1 MRSCRSRAGHTQ
13 TFRRALDTQNLTI
26 IRSAAAEL
34 PQAPPLNDALRICVL
49 LRDAE
54 PAAYERAVVRWLGR
68 FCLERPKATLADVL
82 DAAKAFDRMP
92 DQPEGSETL
101 LRNLVD
107 RSASNSLPNSR
118 QTG

>member
-1 MRSCRSRAGHTQ
+1 MTSQGGPYAR
-13 TFRRALDTQNLTI
+13 FKRALAGGNLLL

-34 PQAPPLNDALRICVL
+34 PHAPPLNDALRICLL

-54 PAAYERAVVRWLGR
+54 PVVYERAVVRWLGR

-82 DAAKAFDRMP
+82 EAAKALDRMP
-92 DQPEGSETL
+92 GQPEGSERL

-107 RSASNSLPNSR
+107 RSAK
-118 QTG
+118 